1 MYKKNESNLVNK
13 IITVSVFLLS
23 LQFLFP
29 ITLFAQGPSND
40 PNPCDFNGGVTSGS
54 TTCPLDTW
62 VWVLVAAAA
71 ILGTVKLYVLKTKQN
86 QYS

>member
-1 MYKKNESNLVNK
+1 MLWPA
-13 IITVSVFLLS
+13 L
-23 LQFLFP
+23 
-29 ITLFAQGPSND
+29 LFAQDESCQGSD
-40 PNPCDFNGGVTSGS
+40 PTGSS

-71 ILGTVKLYVLKTKQN
+71 ILGTVKLYAHENEQN

>member
-1 MYKKNESNLVNK
+1 MSPAILLAQDESC
-13 IITVSVFLLS
+13 
-23 LQFLFP
+23 
-29 ITLFAQGPSND
+29 QGQD
-40 PNPCDFNGGVTSGS
+40 PTGNS

>member
-1 MYKKNESNLVNK
+1 MGMRNK
-13 IITVSVFLLS
+13 IFNKLL
-23 LQFLFP
+23 LFIFTAAMIMSP
-29 ITLFAQGPSND
+29 AILFAQDESCQGQD
-40 PNPCDFNGGVTSGS
+40 PTGNS

-71 ILGTVKLYVLKTKQN
+71 ILGVVKLYTHKKQQD